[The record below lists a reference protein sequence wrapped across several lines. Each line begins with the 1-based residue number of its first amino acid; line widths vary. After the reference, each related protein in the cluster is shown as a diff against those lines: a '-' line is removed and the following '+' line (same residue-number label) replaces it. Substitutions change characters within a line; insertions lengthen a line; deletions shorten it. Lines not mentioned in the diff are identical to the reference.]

1 MDQYQGVGY
10 PVGLSV
16 EDLAEFLLLID
27 LVIFIFLNFSIQV
40 IFQSYEWQ

>member
-27 LVIFIFLNFSIQV
+27 LVIFGFLNSSTQV
-40 IFQSYEWQ
+40 DFQSAEWQ